1 MIRALLATPPA
12 LVARAQPAEQARVA
26 AILDGIFPVSERRLG
41 LLNDAYVTTHLERY
55 ALEDIGAPT
64 LTISVA
70 DDLFGTYDAARYT
83 AEQIPGARFVGYPE
97 GGHVFVGH
105 EAEIVGTIAGFLRDR

>member
-1 MIRALLATPPA
+1 
-12 LVARAQPAEQARVA
+12 
-26 AILDGIFPVSERRLG
+26 
-41 LLNDAYVTTHLERY
+41 LNDARVTTHLERY
-55 ALEDIGAPT
+55 PLERITAPT

-83 AEQIPGARFVGYPE
+83 AEQIPGARFLGYPE

-105 EAEIVGTIAGFLRDR
+105 QAEITAAIAEFLRPTVAHDAGEPSGE